1 MLDQSFSNYNF
12 NKIFVSENKKG
23 NINRGYINDEYLA
36 KHEEFKEILTEKKW
50 VKAEKGNL
58 SKEEYNLF
66 AKKLE
71 KINIEKEEIRLNEFK
86 ILAEEIAGRNFQFNI
101 NYNAAKEIFTIDSNN
116 AASFYAIKQLQYNI
130 KKTFKVKQASR
141 NDIVRQIYNLLADGF
156 PKIVI
161 RTDISSFYES
171 IPQNILF
178 EKIDNN
184 ILLSPHSKKLIRK
197 LFYEFENKKDTS
209 KIPLET
215 GIPRGIGIS
224 AYLSEL
230 FMRDI
235 DNEIKNSQDLT
246 YYARYVDDII
256 MVFTPKT
263 VSSKGDYLNK
273 VRTIITEN
281 QLELNEGQNGK
292 EIKTFTFELF
302 DNSPFDKSLTF
313 LGYKFLLKNIE
324 STDKIGKKR
333 YAYSFQ
339 LELTDKK
346 INRYK
351 KRLIETV
358 EAYNKTAARNE
369 KVARKLLF
377 DRLKFLTGNFH
388 LLHSKKSI
396 KSGIYYSNSLLLLNN
411 REFES
416 LKELDKKLTSVAW
429 KIKMPNQIPTIKKGA
444 LKDYILDKFS
454 FQKGFFEKEKY
465 FYSFSLSQKERDFY
479 SQKYGRTISKF
490 EIIKSIWKDE

>member
-1 MLDQSFSNYNF
+1 MLDQSFSYYNF

-36 KHEEFKEILTEKKW
+36 KHEEFKEILAEKKW
-50 VKAEKGNL
+50 LKTEKGNL
-58 SKEEYNLF
+58 SKEEYNQF
-66 AKKLE
+66 AEKLE
-71 KINIEKEEIRLNEFK
+71 KINQGKEEIRLNEFK
-86 ILAEEIAGRNFQFNI
+86 KIAESVAENSFQFNI
-101 NYNAAKEIFTIDSNN
+101 KYNSDIEIFTINSNN
-116 AASFYAIKQLQYNI
+116 ATSFYAIKQLQYNI
-130 KKTFKVKQASR
+130 KKTFKVKQSSR
-141 NDIVRQIYNLLADGF
+141 NDIVRQIYYLLADGF

-178 EKIDNN
+178 EKINNN

-197 LFYEFENKKDTS
+197 LFYEFENKKDIS
-209 KIPLET
+209 KIPLGA

-235 DNEIKNSQDLT
+235 DNEIKNIQDLT

-256 MVFTPKT
+256 MIFTPKT
-263 VSSKGDYLNK
+263 VSSKVDYLSK

-281 QLELNEGQNGK
+281 QLQLNEGQNGK
-292 EIKTFTFELF
+292 ECKTYETNLLA
-302 DNSPFDKSLTF
+302 DTPFNETLTF
-313 LGYKFLLKNIE
+313 LGYKFQIDR
-324 STDKIGKKR
+324 TGKKR
-333 YAYSFQ
+333 FTVKI
-339 LELTDKK
+339 ELSDHKLNK
-346 INRYK
+346 YK
-351 KRLIETV
+351 KRIIRSIDF
-358 EAYNKTAARNE
+358 YNKFAPKNEKRARNH
-369 KVARKLLF
+369 LS

-388 LLHSKKSI
+388 LLHNKKQI
-396 KSGIYYSNSLLLLNN
+396 KSGIFYSNSLLSLNTDGDL
-411 REFES
+411 ES
-416 LKELDKKLTSVAW
+416 LKKSNLLSLKRLNEELENAVDNIAVPVFLNRV
-429 KIKMPNQIPTIKKGA
+429 A
-444 LKDYILDKFS
+444 LKKHILDNFN
-454 FQKGFFEKEKY
+454 FEKGFFNKEKY